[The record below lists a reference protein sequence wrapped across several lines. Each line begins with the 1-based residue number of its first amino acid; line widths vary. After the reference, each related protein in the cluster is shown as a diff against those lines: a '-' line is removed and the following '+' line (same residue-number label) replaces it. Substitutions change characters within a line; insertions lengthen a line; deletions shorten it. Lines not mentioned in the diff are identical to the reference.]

1 MNYRHTA
8 LHLTFLINNNCIHL
22 VGTTYFDIHIH
33 CEMNDHHN
41 QVNYISITSH
51 NYPLLFFVVRTL
63 RSTLLANFNY
73 TIKKMKQIQELKN
86 MMTEIKNATSLF
98 LSRMSCFFF
107 TGALSF
113 NSMLLRDK

>member
-41 QVNYISITSH
+41 QVNYISINSH